1 MNDRYEA
8 GRHLEVWFSGKLDK
22 RTGKVIAAY
31 TGRREERNAVSKGS
45 ESSKL
50 TTWFTFQL
58 LGYR

>member
-31 TGRREERNAVSKGS
+31 TGRREERNAVSKDS
-45 ESSKL
+45 ESDE
-50 TTWFTFQL
+50 
-58 LGYR
+58 